1 MSEALIERARALE
14 QLKRALER
22 APVVA
27 LADLALERL
36 FVVYPGTR
44 RLELDDR
51 ITAVP
56 LAGLLT
62 EAEAL

>member
-1 MSEALIERARALE
+1 VR
-14 QLKRALER
+14 
-22 APVVA
+22 VA
-27 LADLALERL
+27 LADLGLKRL

-56 LAGLLT
+56 LTGLL
-62 EAEAL
+62 AEAGNL

>member
-1 MSEALIERARALE
+1 VRELG
-14 QLKRALER
+14 LK
-22 APVVA
+22 
-27 LADLALERL
+27 RL

-44 RLELDDR
+44 RFELDDR

-56 LAGLLT
+56 LTGLLT